1 MLSITNVSYQYNDR
15 PVLKAV
21 SAQVLSGE
29 CLAVVGESGSGKS
42 TLLKLIFG
50 QMDVDGGTIVWNDQ
64 PILGPK
70 NKLVVGHDFMKY
82 VAQEFDLMPYTSV
95 SENIGNYLSNF
106 YPTEKES
113 RVKELIK
120 VVELEGFENTK
131 VQFLSGGQKQR
142 VALARA
148 IAKRPEIILLDEPF
162 SHIDNFKKQ
171 SLRRNLFAYLKNNKI
186 ACVLATH
193 DKDDVLSF
201 ADQMMVLHKGVVMRT
216 DLPST
221 IYSNPEHPLIAAFFG
236 EYSTIESELYYAD
249 QIVLADKS
257 SLKAVVKHSFYKG
270 DYFLIE
276 ASLNESVVYFKNPTA
291 LEENAVVSL
300 ALKR

>member
-1 MLSITNVSYQYNDR
+1 MLSINNVSYKYNNR
-15 PVLKAV
+15 AVLKAV

-29 CLAVVGESGSGKS
+29 CLAIVGESGSGKS

-50 QMDVDGGTIVWNDQ
+50 QMDVDCGTIFWKDQ
-64 PILGPK
+64 AILGPK
-70 NKLVVGHDFMKY
+70 NKLIVGHDFMKY

-106 YPTEKES
+106 YPDQKKS
-113 RVKELIK
+113 RVKELIE

-171 SLRRNLFAYLKNNKI
+171 SLRRNLFNYLKTNNI
-186 ACVLATH
+186 ACIMATH

-216 DLPST
+216 DLPSS
-221 IYSNPEHPLIAAFFG
+221 IYSNPKHPLIAAFFG
-236 EYSTIESELYYAD
+236 EYSTINGDLYYAH
-249 QIVLADKS
+249 QILLTENS
-257 SLKAVVKHSFYKG
+257 SLKAVVRHSFYKG
-270 DYFLIE
+270 HYYLIE
-276 ASLNESVVYFKNPTA
+276 ACLNEGVVYFKHTIA
-291 LEENAVVSL
+291 LEENTVVSL
-300 ALKR
+300 TVDR

>member
-1 MLSITNVSYQYNDR
+1 MLSISSVSFRYNKR
-15 PVLKAV
+15 TVLNAV
-21 SAQVLSGE
+21 SVVVNSGD
-29 CLAVVGESGSGKS
+29 CLAIVGESGSGKS
-42 TLLKLIFG
+42 TLLKLILG
-50 QMDVDGGTIVWNDQ
+50 QMDVDAGAISWKGQ

-95 SENIGNYLSNF
+95 SENIGDYLSNF
-106 YPTEKES
+106 YPEEKKV
-113 RVKELIK
+113 RVKELIE

-171 SLRRNLFAYLKNNKI
+171 SLRRNLFKYLKANNI
-186 ACVLATH
+186 ACILATH

-201 ADQMMVLHKGVVMRT
+201 ADQVMVLHNGSVLT
-216 DLPST
+216 IEGPSYM
-221 IYSNPEHPLIAAFFG
+221 YSNPAHPLVAAFFG
-236 EYSTIESELYYAD
+236 EYSTFKGELYYAH
-249 QIVLADKS
+249 QIVLVDNS
-257 SLKAVVKHSFYKG
+257 SLKAVVKSSLYRG
-270 DYFLIE
+270 NYYLIE
-276 ASLNESVVYFKNPTA
+276 ATLNGDDVCFKNKNA
-291 LEENAVVSL
+291 LVENSIISL
-300 ALKR
+300 KLNR

>member
-236 EYSTIESELYYAD
+236 EYSTIEGELYYAH

>member
-1 MLSITNVSYQYNDR
+1 MLTITNVSYKYNDR
-15 PVLKAV
+15 QVLKSV
-21 SAQVLSGE
+21 STEVHSGE
-29 CLAVVGESGSGKS
+29 CLAIVGESGSGKS

-50 QMDVDGGTIVWNDQ
+50 QMDVDSGAIIWNNQ

-70 NKLVVGHDFMKY
+70 NKLIVGHGFMKY

-95 SENIGNYLSNF
+95 SENIGSYLSNF
-106 YPTEKES
+106 YPTEKKS
-113 RVKELIK
+113 RVQELVE

-171 SLRRNLFAYLKNNKI
+171 SLRRNLFAYFKKNKI
-186 ACVLATH
+186 ACVMATH
-193 DKDDVLSF
+193 DKDDVLAY
-201 ADQMMVLHKGVVMRT
+201 ADQMMVLHKGEVMRT
-216 DLPST
+216 DLPSA

-236 EYSTIESELYYAD
+236 EYSTIEGELYYAH
-249 QIVLADKS
+249 QIVLTDKS

-270 DYFLIE
+270 NYFLIE
-276 ASLNESVVYFKNPTA
+276 ASLKEDVIYFKNPTA
-291 LEENAVVSL
+291 VEENSVVSL
-300 ALKR
+300 TLKR

>member
-1 MLSITNVSYQYNDR
+1 MLSITEVSFRYNKR
-15 PVLKAV
+15 AVLNSV
-21 SAQVLSGE
+21 SAVVNSGD
-29 CLAVVGESGSGKS
+29 CLAIVGESGCGKS

-50 QMDVDGGTIVWNDQ
+50 QMDVDSGAISWKDQ
-64 PILGPK
+64 SILGPK

-95 SENIGNYLSNF
+95 SENIGDHLSNF
-106 YPTEKES
+106 YPDEKKA
-113 RVKELIK
+113 RIQELIQ

-171 SLRRNLFAYLKNNKI
+171 SLRRNLFEYLKTNNI

-193 DKDDVLSF
+193 DKGDVLSF
-201 ADQMMVLHKGVVMRT
+201 ADQMMVLQNGSVLIT
-216 DLPST
+216 DSPSN
-221 IYSNPEHPLIAAFFG
+221 IYSNPRHPLVAAFFS
-236 EYSTIESELYYAD
+236 EYSKIDGVFYYAH
-249 QIVLADKS
+249 QIVLVDNSA
-257 SLKAVVKHSFYKG
+257 LKAVVKRSFYNG
-270 DYFLIE
+270 PFHLIE
-276 ASLNESVVYFKNPTA
+276 ADLNGTDIYFTNPFA
-291 LEENAVVSL
+291 LKENATVSL
-300 ALKR
+300 KLIP

>member
-50 QMDVDGGTIVWNDQ
+50 QMDVDGGTIFWNDQ

-82 VAQEFDLMPYTSV
+82 VAQEFDLMPYTGV

-106 YPTEKES
+106 FPTEKES

-236 EYSTIESELYYAD
+236 EYSTIEGELYYAH

>member
-1 MLSITNVSYQYNDR
+1 MLSISSVSFRHNKR
-15 PVLKAV
+15 TVLNAV
-21 SAQVLSGE
+21 SVVVNSGD
-29 CLAVVGESGSGKS
+29 CLAIVGESGSGKS

-50 QMDVDGGTIVWNDQ
+50 QMDVDAGAISWKGQ

-95 SENIGNYLSNF
+95 SENIGDYLSNF
-106 YPTEKES
+106 YPEEKKV
-113 RVKELIK
+113 RVKELIE

-171 SLRRNLFAYLKNNKI
+171 SLRRNLFKYLKANNI
-186 ACVLATH
+186 ACILATH

-201 ADQMMVLHKGVVMRT
+201 ADQVMVLHNGSVLT
-216 DLPST
+216 IESPSYM
-221 IYSNPEHPLIAAFFG
+221 YSNPAHPLVAAFFG
-236 EYSTIESELYYAD
+236 EYSTFKGELYYAH
-249 QIVLADKS
+249 QIVLVDNS
-257 SLKAVVKHSFYKG
+257 SLKAVVKSSLYRG
-270 DYFLIE
+270 NYYLIE
-276 ASLNESVVYFKNPTA
+276 ATLNGDDIYFKNKNA
-291 LEENAVVSL
+291 LVENSIISL
-300 ALKR
+300 KLNR

>member
-1 MLSITNVSYQYNDR
+1 MLSITNVSFRYNDR
-15 PVLKAV
+15 DVLNDV
-21 SAQVLSGE
+21 STHVHSGD
-29 CLAVVGESGSGKS
+29 CLAIVGESGSGKS

-50 QMDVDGGTIVWNDQ
+50 QMDVDGGTISWKDQ
-64 PILGPK
+64 AILAPK

-95 SENIGNYLSNF
+95 SENIGDHLSNF
-106 YPTEKES
+106 YPDEKKA
-113 RVKELIK
+113 RIKELIE

-171 SLRRNLFAYLKNNKI
+171 SLRRNLFAYLKTNNI

-193 DKDDVLSF
+193 DKNDVLSF
-201 ADQMMVLHKGVVMRT
+201 ADQMMVLHNGSVLVT
-216 DLPST
+216 D
-221 IYSNPEHPLIAAFFG
+221 HPRVRHA
-236 EYSTIESELYYAD
+236 
-249 QIVLADKS
+249 
-257 SLKAVVKHSFYKG
+257 
-270 DYFLIE
+270 
-276 ASLNESVVYFKNPTA
+276 NESGR
-291 LEENAVVSL
+291 LERRGATGHGFR
-300 ALKR
+300 A

>member
-113 RVKELIK
+113 RVKELIE

-236 EYSTIESELYYAD
+236 EYSTIEGELYYAH

-300 ALKR
+300 AL

>member
-50 QMDVDGGTIVWNDQ
+50 QMDVDGGTIVWSDQ

-113 RVKELIK
+113 RVKELIE

-201 ADQMMVLHKGVVMRT
+201 ADQMMVLHKGIVIRT

-236 EYSTIESELYYAD
+236 EYSTIEGELYYAH
-249 QIVLADKS
+249 QIVLADES

-300 ALKR
+300 ALKH

>member
-1 MLSITNVSYQYNDR
+1 MLLIKNVSFNYNER
-15 PVLKAV
+15 SVLRAV
-21 SAQVLSGE
+21 SAVVKSGD
-29 CLAVVGESGSGKS
+29 CLAIVGESGSGKS

-50 QMDVDGGTIVWNDQ
+50 QMDVDNGSISWKDQ

-95 SENIGNYLSNF
+95 SENIGDHLSNF
-106 YPTEKES
+106 YPDKKKA
-113 RVKELIK
+113 RVKELIE

-131 VQFLSGGQKQR
+131 IQFLSGGQKQR

-148 IAKRPEIILLDEPF
+148 IARRPEIILLDEPF

-171 SLRRNLFAYLKNNKI
+171 SLRRNLFAYLKTNNI

-201 ADQMMVLHKGVVMRT
+201 ADQMMVLHSGTVLVT
-216 DLPST
+216 DTPRD
-221 IYSNPEHPLIAAFFG
+221 IYLNPRHPLVAAFFS
-236 EYSTIESELYYAD
+236 EYSVIDGHYYYAHEINLIED
-249 QIVLADKS
+249 GL
-257 SLKAVVKHSFYKG
+257 LKAVIKHNFYKG
-270 DYFLIE
+270 AFYLIE
-276 ASLNESVVYFKNPTA
+276 ADLNGTVIRFTNANA
-291 LEENAVVSL
+291 LKENSVVSL
-300 ALKR
+300 ELSR

>member
-1 MLSITNVSYQYNDR
+1 MLSVNNVSYKYNNR
-15 PVLKAV
+15 AVLKAV
-21 SAQVLSGE
+21 SAQVLGGE
-29 CLAVVGESGSGKS
+29 CLAIVGESGSGKS

-50 QMDVDGGTIVWNDQ
+50 QMDVDCGTIFWKDQ
-64 PILGPK
+64 AILGPK

-106 YPTEKES
+106 YPDDKKS
-113 RVKELIK
+113 RVKELIE

-171 SLRRNLFAYLKNNKI
+171 SLRRNLFNYLKTNNI
-186 ACVLATH
+186 ACIMATH

-201 ADQMMVLHKGVVMRT
+201 SDQMMVLHKGVVMRT
-216 DLPST
+216 DLPSS
-221 IYSNPEHPLIAAFFG
+221 IYSNPKHPLIAAFFG
-236 EYSTIESELYYAD
+236 EYSTIDGDLYYAH
-249 QIVLADKS
+249 QIVLTESS
-257 SLKAVVKHSFYKG
+257 SLKAVVERSFYKG
-270 DYFLIE
+270 HYYLIE
-276 ASLNESVVYFKNPTA
+276 ANLNDGVIYFKHTDA
-291 LEENAVVSL
+291 LKKNTVVSL
-300 ALKR
+300 TVNC

>member
-1 MLSITNVSYQYNDR
+1 MLSISSVSFRYNKR
-15 PVLKAV
+15 TVLNAV
-21 SAQVLSGE
+21 SVVVNSGD
-29 CLAVVGESGSGKS
+29 CLAIVGESGSGKS

-50 QMDVDGGTIVWNDQ
+50 QMDVDAGAISWKGQ

-70 NKLVVGHDFMKY
+70 NKLVVWHDFMKY

-95 SENIGNYLSNF
+95 SENIGDYLSNF
-106 YPTEKES
+106 YPEEKKV
-113 RVKELIK
+113 RVKELIE

-171 SLRRNLFAYLKNNKI
+171 SLRRNLFKYLKANNI
-186 ACVLATH
+186 ACILATH

-201 ADQMMVLHKGVVMRT
+201 ADQVMVLHNGSVLT
-216 DLPST
+216 IESPSYM
-221 IYSNPEHPLIAAFFG
+221 YSNPAHPLVAAFFG
-236 EYSTIESELYYAD
+236 EYSTFKGELYYAH
-249 QIVLADKS
+249 QIVLVDNS
-257 SLKAVVKHSFYKG
+257 SLKAVVKSSLYRG
-270 DYFLIE
+270 NYYLIE
-276 ASLNESVVYFKNPTA
+276 ATLNGDDIYFKNKNA
-291 LEENAVVSL
+291 LVENSIISL
-300 ALKR
+300 KLNR

>member
-236 EYSTIESELYYAD
+236 EYSTIECELYYAD

>member
-236 EYSTIESELYYAD
+236 EYSTIEGELYYAH

-276 ASLNESVVYFKNPTA
+276 ASLNEGVVYFKNPTA
-291 LEENAVVSL
+291 HEENAVVSL

>member
-1 MLSITNVSYQYNDR
+1 MLSISSVSFRYNKR
-15 PVLKAV
+15 TVLDAV
-21 SAQVLSGE
+21 SVVVNSGD
-29 CLAVVGESGSGKS
+29 CLAIVGESGSGKS

-50 QMDVDGGTIVWNDQ
+50 QMDVDAGAISWKGQ

-95 SENIGNYLSNF
+95 SENIGDYLSNF
-106 YPTEKES
+106 YPEEKKA
-113 RVKELIK
+113 RVKELIE

-171 SLRRNLFAYLKNNKI
+171 SLRRNLFKYLKANNI
-186 ACVLATH
+186 ACILATH

-201 ADQMMVLHKGVVMRT
+201 ADQVMVLHNGSVLT
-216 DLPST
+216 IESPSYM
-221 IYSNPEHPLIAAFFG
+221 YSNPAHPLVAAFFG
-236 EYSTIESELYYAD
+236 EYSTFKGELYYAH
-249 QIVLADKS
+249 QIVLVDNS
-257 SLKAVVKHSFYKG
+257 LLKAVVKSSLFRGNY
-270 DYFLIE
+270 YLIE
-276 ASLNESVVYFKNPTA
+276 ATLNGDDVCFKNKNA
-291 LEENAVVSL
+291 LVENSIVSL
-300 ALKR
+300 KFIR

>member
-15 PVLKAV
+15 AVLKAV

-106 YPTEKES
+106 YPTEKEF

-236 EYSTIESELYYAD
+236 EQELP
-249 QIVLADKS
+249 KS
-257 SLKAVVKHSFYKG
+257 GCK
-270 DYFLIE
+270 
-276 ASLNESVVYFKNPTA
+276 T
-291 LEENAVVSL
+291 
-300 ALKR
+300 

>member
-1 MLSITNVSYQYNDR
+1 MLSITEVSFRYNKR
-15 PVLKAV
+15 AVLNSV
-21 SAQVLSGE
+21 SAVVNSGD
-29 CLAVVGESGSGKS
+29 CLAIVGESGCGKS

-50 QMDVDGGTIVWNDQ
+50 QMDVDSGAISWKDQ
-64 PILGPK
+64 SILGPK

-95 SENIGNYLSNF
+95 SENVGDHLSNF
-106 YPTEKES
+106 YPDEKKA
-113 RVKELIK
+113 RIQELIQ

-171 SLRRNLFAYLKNNKI
+171 SLRRNLFEYLKTNNI

-193 DKDDVLSF
+193 DKGDVLSF
-201 ADQMMVLHKGVVMRT
+201 ADQMMVLQNGSVLIT
-216 DLPST
+216 DSPSN
-221 IYSNPEHPLIAAFFG
+221 IYSNPRHPLVAAFFS
-236 EYSTIESELYYAD
+236 EYSKIDGVFYYAH
-249 QIVLADKS
+249 QIVLVDNSA
-257 SLKAVVKHSFYKG
+257 LKAVVKRSFYNG
-270 DYFLIE
+270 PFHLIE
-276 ASLNESVVYFKNPTA
+276 ADLNGTDIYFTNPFA
-291 LEENAVVSL
+291 LKENATVSL
-300 ALKR
+300 KLIP

>member
-1 MLSITNVSYQYNDR
+1 MLSITNVSYKYNDR
-15 PVLKAV
+15 QVLKSV
-21 SAQVLSGE
+21 SAEVHSGE
-29 CLAVVGESGSGKS
+29 CLAIVGESGSGKS

-50 QMDVDGGTIVWNDQ
+50 QMDVDSGAIVWNNQ

-70 NKLVVGHDFMKY
+70 NKLIVGHGFMKY

-106 YPTEKES
+106 FPTEKKS
-113 RVKELIK
+113 RVQELIE

-171 SLRRNLFAYLKNNKI
+171 SLRRNLFAYLKKNKI
-186 ACVLATH
+186 ACVMATH
-193 DKDDVLSF
+193 DKDDVLAY
-201 ADQMMVLHKGVVMRT
+201 ADQMMVLHKGEVMRT
-216 DLPST
+216 DLPSA

-236 EYSTIESELYYAD
+236 EYSTIEGELYYAH
-249 QIVLADKS
+249 QIVLTDKS

-270 DYFLIE
+270 NYFLIE
-276 ASLNESVVYFKNPTA
+276 ASLNEDVIYFKNPTA
-291 LEENAVVSL
+291 VEENSVVSL
-300 ALKR
+300 TLKR

>member
-113 RVKELIK
+113 RVKELIE

-236 EYSTIESELYYAD
+236 EYSTIEGELYYAH

>member
-1 MLSITNVSYQYNDR
+1 MLSITEVSFRYNKR
-15 PVLKAV
+15 AVLNSV
-21 SAQVLSGE
+21 SAVVNSGD
-29 CLAVVGESGSGKS
+29 CLAIVGESGCGKS

-50 QMDVDGGTIVWNDQ
+50 QMDVDSGAISWKDQ
-64 PILGPK
+64 SILGPK

-95 SENIGNYLSNF
+95 SENVGDHLSNF
-106 YPTEKES
+106 YPDEKKA
-113 RVKELIK
+113 RIQELIQ

-171 SLRRNLFAYLKNNKI
+171 SLRRNLFEYLKTNNI

-193 DKDDVLSF
+193 DKGDVLSF
-201 ADQMMVLHKGVVMRT
+201 ADQMMVLQNGSVLIT
-216 DLPST
+216 DSPSN
-221 IYSNPEHPLIAAFFG
+221 IYSNPRHPLVAAFFS
-236 EYSTIESELYYAD
+236 EYSKIDGVFYYAH
-249 QIVLADKS
+249 QIVLVDNSA
-257 SLKAVVKHSFYKG
+257 LKAVVKRSFYNG
-270 DYFLIE
+270 PFHLIE
-276 ASLNESVVYFKNPTA
+276 ADLNGTDVYFTNPFA
-291 LEENAVVSL
+291 LKENATVSL
-300 ALKR
+300 KLIP

>member
-1 MLSITNVSYQYNDR
+1 MLSISSVSFRYNKR
-15 PVLKAV
+15 TVLDAV
-21 SAQVLSGE
+21 SVVVNSGD
-29 CLAVVGESGSGKS
+29 CLAIVGESGSGKS

-50 QMDVDGGTIVWNDQ
+50 QMDVDAGTISWKGQ

-95 SENIGNYLSNF
+95 SENIGDYLSNF
-106 YPTEKES
+106 YPEEKKA
-113 RVKELIK
+113 RVKELIE

-171 SLRRNLFAYLKNNKI
+171 SLRRNLFKYLKANNI
-186 ACVLATH
+186 ACILATH

-201 ADQMMVLHKGVVMRT
+201 ADQVMVLHNGSVLT
-216 DLPST
+216 IESPSYM
-221 IYSNPEHPLIAAFFG
+221 YSNPAHPLVAAFFG
-236 EYSTIESELYYAD
+236 EYSTFKGELYYAH
-249 QIVLADKS
+249 QIVLVDNS
-257 SLKAVVKHSFYKG
+257 SLKAVVKNSLYRG
-270 DYFLIE
+270 NYYLIE
-276 ASLNESVVYFKNPTA
+276 ATLNGGDVCFKNKNA
-291 LEENAVVSL
+291 LVENSIVSL
-300 ALKR
+300 KFNR

>member
-1 MLSITNVSYQYNDR
+1 MLSITNVSYKYNDR
-15 PVLKAV
+15 QVLKSV
-21 SAQVLSGE
+21 SAEVHSGE
-29 CLAVVGESGSGKS
+29 CLAIVGESGSGKS

-50 QMDVDGGTIVWNDQ
+50 QMDVDSGAIVWNNQ

-70 NKLVVGHDFMKY
+70 NKLVVGHGFMKY

-106 YPTEKES
+106 YPTEKKS
-113 RVKELIK
+113 RVQELVE

-171 SLRRNLFAYLKNNKI
+171 SLRRNLFTYLKKNKI
-186 ACVLATH
+186 ACVMATH
-193 DKDDVLSF
+193 DKDDVLAY
-201 ADQMMVLHKGVVMRT
+201 ADQMMVLHKGEVMRT
-216 DLPST
+216 DLPSA

-236 EYSTIESELYYAD
+236 EYSTIEGELYYAH
-249 QIVLADKS
+249 QIVLTDKS

-270 DYFLIE
+270 NYFLIE
-276 ASLNESVVYFKNPTA
+276 ASLNEDVIYFKNPTA
-291 LEENAVVSL
+291 VEENSVVSL
-300 ALKR
+300 TLKR